1 MKNLTLT
8 ILVLSLSLSLL
19 PAAPATARYYDASYD
34 QPTEACMLDVISM
47 VGNNVRE
54 CKALR
59 IFGICETCIKSVVVP
74 CCQDGIDQCRAL
86 HADAIEVCD
95 VSAETLCS

>member
-8 ILVLSLSLSLL
+8 ILVLSLSLLVI
-19 PAAPATARYYDASYD
+19 APATARYYDASYD

>member
-8 ILVLSLSLSLL
+8 ILVLFLSLL
-19 PAAPATARYYDASYD
+19 FIAPAPADARYYDANYD
-34 QPTEACMLDVISM
+34 QPTEACMIDVIHM

-54 CKALR
+54 CASLK
-59 IFGICETCIKSVVVP
+59 IFGICQICITSVVVP

>member
-8 ILVLSLSLSLL
+8 ILVLSLSLL
-19 PAAPATARYYDASYD
+19 PAAPATAGYYDANYD
-34 QPTEACMLDVISM
+34 QPTEACMIDVIHM

-54 CKALR
+54 CASLK
-59 IFGICETCIKSVVVP
+59 IFGICQICITSVVVP

>member
-8 ILVLSLSLSLL
+8 ILVLSLSLLI
-19 PAAPATARYYDASYD
+19 AAPADARYYDVNYD
-34 QPTEACMLDVISM
+34 QPTEACMIDIIHM

-59 IFGICETCIKSVVVP
+59 IFGVCETCIKSVVVP